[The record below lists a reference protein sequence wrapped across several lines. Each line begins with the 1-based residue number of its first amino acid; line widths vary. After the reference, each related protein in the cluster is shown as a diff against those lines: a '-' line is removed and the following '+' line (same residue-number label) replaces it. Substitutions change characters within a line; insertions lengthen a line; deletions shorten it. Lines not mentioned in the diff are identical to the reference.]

1 MLSRHRGWCQKL
13 MVVGEKD
20 TLAKEEFKTTHA
32 DDSTKYRSVI
42 VRADSEPVGRAK
54 RWQDDLGVCLLHAGL

>member
-1 MLSRHRGWCQKL
+1 